1 MDGDVMDR
9 EAAVDDAAWDRRM
22 ADAAWDRRMAEAR
35 RPPPEVGQCAA
46 CGRWSVEDDTCADC
60 GAVMVGEP

>member
-1 MDGDVMDR
+1 MAWVLVDDTLDV

-22 ADAAWDRRMAEAR
+22 TEAQ

-60 GAVMVGEP
+60 GAVMGGEP